1 VKAFVSGASG
11 FLGRHIVKRLR
22 AENVWVRT
30 LVRYSSTKPVAADE
44 VLEGDLRDQQTLE
57 RAVQGVDLV
66 FHAGARV
73 ATSGSWEEFE
83 ATNVTATDRLIQ
95 AAVAAKV
102 KRFVHVSSL
111 SVYAVPF
118 DGAVITEDSP
128 YEGGAGERGF
138 YARSKLAADEI
149 ACRAMA
155 AGAPVTV
162 VRPGLLF
169 GPGRRPPLARR
180 AIAAGPLRFILA
192 RPTYRLPLAYVENVA
207 DALWLAARTP
217 AACGRA
223 YTVVDVHAQ
232 QSDYLRLVR
241 EITGQRFYSIF
252 VPIPVLM
259 LAVAGAEA
267 AARKLQRRS
276 PISTHQVQRTVWSAE
291 FDVRRAEVELGW
303 TPRVPLPDA
312 LRRSFGIA
320 AKPLPEPAP
329 TAARSAA

>member
-1 VKAFVSGASG
+1 
-11 FLGRHIVKRLR
+11 LR

-30 LVRYSSTKPVAADE
+30 LVRYSTTTPVAADD
-44 VLEGDLRDQQTLE
+44 VLEGDLRDPATLE
-57 RAVQGVDLV
+57 RAVQGVDMV

-73 ATSGSWEEFE
+73 ATNGSWEEFE

-95 AAVAAKV
+95 GAVAAKV
-102 KRFVHVSSL
+102 KRIVHVSSL

-128 YEGGAGERGF
+128 YEAGAGERGF
-138 YARSKLAADEI
+138 YARSKLAADEV

-192 RPTYRLPLAYVENVA
+192 RPSYRLPLAYVENVA

-217 AACGRA
+217 AAVGRA
-223 YTVVDVHAQ
+223 YTIVDVHAQ
-232 QSDYLRLVR
+232 QSDYLRLMR
-241 EITGQRFYSIF
+241 EITGQRFYPIF
-252 VPIPVLM
+252 IPLPAVM

-267 AARKLQRRS
+267 AARKLKRRS

-291 FDVRRAEVELGW
+291 FDGRRAEAELGW

-312 LRRSFGIA
+312 LRRSLGISQN
-320 AKPLPEPAP
+320 PLPEAAP